1 MYKNLNLFEKLLV
14 LSILIMPYTLL
25 RIGFVGVGEIIILS
39 LFLYEFKIRKLNF
52 KIKDFIF
59 TKFWIFYIIISLL
72 GFSYNVLFLNYKT
85 GTIDGMLFDLSAYI
99 LVLLSCYTLESYQER
114 IGMNFISIIKTI
126 FYSSSFVL
134 TALYFLSFFTPSLLG
149 LPLLYN
155 DKFAPLVNNLHQI
168 SMFIIFLP
176 FIGLLVFEN
185 EKNLLIRLITVL
197 FIIFLFKMGIET
209 GSFKAYIGLFLGLF
223 VYIFLKLL
231 SFSKGRYK
239 NSLLFISLAL
249 GILLLLINVD
259 FIVNLITKIFI
270 EEDINEGRVNL
281 YSKAIK
287 VGFTSPIIG
296 LGAGAHILN
305 GIKFWDAHQSLLT
318 IFLQTGLIGLL
329 AFFTLYI
336 KMIKKYFKTIPFF
349 AAFCA
354 ISIYILGGD
363 IMRRLPIWILLFL
376 LFYYNTIHKN
386 RIKN

>member
-1 MYKNLNLFEKLLV
+1 MFKNLNLFEKLLI
-14 LSILIMPYTLL
+14 LSLLIMPYTLL
-25 RIGFVGVGEIIILS
+25 RISFVGIGEIIILC

-52 KIKDFIF
+52 KFNDFIF
-59 TKFWIFYIIISLL
+59 TKFWIFYIIISLF
-72 GFSYNVLFLNYKT
+72 GFSYNVIFLNYKT
-85 GTIDGMLFDLSAYI
+85 GTIDGFIFDLSAYTI
-99 LVLLSCYTLESYQER
+99 VLLSCYTLESYQER
-114 IGMNFISIIKTI
+114 IGINFSPIIKII
-126 FYSSSFVL
+126 FYSSSIIL
-134 TALYFLSFFTPSLLG
+134 TALYFLSFFIPSLFG

-185 EKNLLIRLITVL
+185 EKNLFIRLLTVL
-197 FIIFLFKMGIET
+197 LIILLFRMGIET
-209 GSFKAYIGLFLGLF
+209 GSFKAYIGLYFGLF
-223 VYIFLKLL
+223 VYTFLKIL

-239 NSLLFISLAL
+239 NSLLIISLVL
-249 GILLLLINVD
+249 GILLLLVNFD
-259 FIVNLITKIFI
+259 FILNLITKIFI
-270 EEDINEGRVNL
+270 EEDINDGRLNL
-281 YSKAIK
+281 YSKALK
-287 VGFTSPIIG
+287 VGFTSPVIG
-296 LGAGAHILN
+296 LGSGAHILN

-329 AFFTLYI
+329 VFLILYI

-363 IMRRLPIWILLFL
+363 IMRRLPIWILLVL